1 MNDNQWKVIYVSSRH
16 EKKVALLLTKYNIVH
31 YLPMVKRLQQWSDR
45 KKWVESPLFNG
56 YIFVKPTELQTDE
69 VLQIPSVVKYVKY
82 NGLPAVVR
90 DSEIETIH
98 NMIEFGYELNTGG
111 WDNNMIPGSKV
122 TVTQGALKG
131 MHGELVKIKNET
143 QFMVVLETINQFIR
157 VSLPPDVL
165 ESIS

>member
-1 MNDNQWKVIYVSSRH
+1 MNEKQWKVIYVASRH
-16 EKKVALLLTKYNIVH
+16 EKKVALLLTKYKIIH
-31 YLPMVKRLQQWSDR
+31 YLPLVKRLQQWSDR

-56 YIFVKPTELQTDE
+56 YVFVKPTELQTDE

-90 DSEIETIH
+90 DSEIETIR
-98 NMIEFGYELNTGG
+98 NMVEYGYDLMSGG
-111 WDNNMIPGSKV
+111 WDSSMTPGAKI

-165 ESIS
+165 ETIA